1 MAEGLPQLNVS
12 AGLTVIISFASKSC
26 RVLCQMLEK
35 YQLAAQVTKV
45 QEHPLVLKALEYR
58 QAGYTFLGLALIL
71 HGTQFTNLLLCTQV
85 ITAFLLARV
94 QGSVG
99 EMWKDVCTAQE
110 KLKADDPAA
119 EETSTPKEV
128 PEDKSKFAKK
138 RDAKKS
144 TEKTPPAIDAKEDV
158 EKAKKALKLVDPNKL
173 IAAGLEVLMAVLVC
187 LLVIHGGIVQKA
199 VVAYSL
205 VGALTDKVESLLQF
219 PGYEDLGEA
228 WTGLFC
234 RSVLWAVV
242 LPMALLFTPVALAL
256 NASLCGAHLVGKH
269 SFEFAKIVL
278 DSKQGLISMLAL
290 AAFGTLW
297 QLWSWV
303 AGGSMA
309 WYFTLV
315 YLPAVTAE
323 GVLGLL

>member
-1 MAEGLPQLNVS
+1 MAEGLPKLNAS
-12 AGLTVIISFASKSC
+12 AALALPLSFGSKGC
-26 RVLCQMLEK
+26 RILCQMLEK
-35 YQLAAQVTKV
+35 YQLAAQLTKV
-45 QEHPLVLKALEYR
+45 QEHPLVLKALEHR
-58 QAGYTFLGLALIL
+58 QAGYTFLGLALVL
-71 HGTQFTNLLLCTQV
+71 HGAHFTNLLLCTQV

-99 EMWKDVCTAQE
+99 EMWKDICTAQE

-119 EETSTPKEV
+119 EDTSNSKEL
-128 PEDKSKFAKK
+128 PEDKGKFAKK

-144 TEKTPPAIDAKEDV
+144 TEKTPTATDAKEDI
-158 EKAKKALKLVDPNKL
+158 EMAKKALKLVDPNKL
-173 IAAGLEVLMAVLVC
+173 TAAGLEVLMAVLVC

-199 VVAYSL
+199 VVAFSL
-205 VGALTDKVESLLQF
+205 VGVLTDKVEGLLQF
-219 PGYEDLGEA
+219 PGYEDLGAA
-228 WTGLFC
+228 WTGLVC
-234 RSVLWAVV
+234 RSALWAVV

-269 SFEFAKIVL
+269 SFEFANVVL
-278 DSKQGLISMLAL
+278 DSKQGLVSMLAL
-290 AAFGTLW
+290 AAFGTFW
-297 QLWSWV
+297 QLWSWA
-303 AGGSMA
+303 AGGGMA